1 MNNIVIVKLKL
12 SRKFN
17 TFGDFRGEIDSV
29 FVWNVF
35 DLQQP
40 WSWCGQCS
48 SRASWWPACW
58 GPLAPVHEHKDR
70 LSHFKNWLQ
79 FTAGLKQH
87 HVEIVILWD
96 FAMPPHN
103 FESNTT
109 VVNTSS
115 TFEKCVRCNEGANY
129 RQNSLCH
136 NNTVMLPCQWSD
148 ILQKQVMAVPS
159 QSFWSCY
166 VIVKKLYIC
175 CLKGK

>member
-1 MNNIVIVKLKL
+1 MNNIIIVKLKL

-17 TFGDFRGEIDSV
+17 TFWDFRGEIGIV

-70 LSHFKNWLQ
+70 LSHFRNWLQ
-79 FTAGLKQH
+79 STAGLKQH
-87 HVEIVILWD
+87 HVEIVILCD
-96 FAMPPHN
+96 FAMPPHH
-103 FESNTT
+103 FEPNTT

-115 TFEKCVRCNEGANY
+115 TFEKCVRCNEGAGTGKTHY
-129 RQNSLCH
+129 AI
-136 NNTVMLPCQWSD
+136 TMLWCYPVSEVTYCRNKLWLGRVAVTETSFTQ
-148 ILQKQVMAVPS
+148 LQDTVPS
-159 QSFWSCY
+159 Q
-166 VIVKKLYIC
+166 
-175 CLKGK
+175 